1 MAAMAAA
8 AVTLL
13 IGAAVLMSS
22 NGSAATPHQTELLGL
37 WDKPYHTVT
46 TTMLW
51 NAASDDAGSFDSN
64 QDDDTEYDTYSHS
77 SLSGDSDGSG
87 DTELA
92 DTKWGTHSYS
102 SDDNDGIEMP
112 DTSVHSWDSS
122 DSVALKQ
129 ELKHMFSKGI
139 NHVSKQIAARAEASN
154 KGFSGKWAKVASS
167 KMKAGHGK
175 SFGLNASQRKLYK
188 EAEQSE
194 QKEQAK
200 KAPFI
205 KAVKKVVSTEQ
216 KTAAHQA
223 KDAGKAAHDSAVKAK
238 LKAADKLATKLA
250 AHKAKAASK
259 KASKDASPPKVDPG
273 KIGSKSAVKAL
284 KRSLDTAKD
293 HKAKLAARKR
303 MAALEQQI
311 KNDFKSVTSFAHK
324 VKTSLP
330 PMKA

>member
-1 MAAMAAA
+1 MFVSSGSS
-8 AVTLL
+8 AV
-13 IGAAVLMSS
+13 
-22 NGSAATPHQTELLGL
+22 TPHQTELLNM

-51 NAASDDAGSFDSN
+51 NAASDDAGSDNSN
-64 QDDDTEYDTYSHS
+64 SDDTAYDTYGNSA
-77 SLSGDSDGSG
+77 SLSDDSDGDG
-87 DTELA
+87 DTEDLA
-92 DTKWGTHSYS
+92 DNNWGTKSYS

-129 ELKHMFSKGI
+129 QLKHMFSKGI
-139 NHVSKQIAARAEASN
+139 NRVSKQIAAKAEDSS
-154 KGFSGKWAKVASS
+154 KGFFGKWAKVAGQKISS
-167 KMKAGHGK
+167 GDKKI
-175 SFGLNASQRKLYK
+175 GLDSSQAKLYK
-188 EAEQSE
+188 EAEKSE

-205 KAVKKVVSTEQ
+205 KAVKQVVSKEQ
-216 KTAAHQA
+216 KEHHSS
-223 KDAGKAAHDSAVKAK
+223 KSSSGAAHDKAVKAK

-250 AHKAKAASK
+250 KHKHEEHAAKKKAAK
-259 KASKDASPPKVDPG
+259 KDAMPKADPG

-284 KRSLDTAKD
+284 KHSLDTA
-293 HKAKLAARKR
+293 HGKAKLAARKK

-311 KNDFKSVTSFAHK
+311 KNDFASVTSFAHK

>member
-1 MAAMAAA
+1 MAAMAAVA
-8 AVTLL
+8 ATVL
-13 IGAAVLMSS
+13 IGAAVLVSS
-22 NGSAATPHQTELLGL
+22 NGSGATPHQTELLNL

-51 NAASDDAGSFDSN
+51 NAASDDAGSFNSD
-64 QDDDTEYDTYSHS
+64 QDDTEYDTYGHS
-77 SLSGDSDGSG
+77 SG

-92 DTKWGTHSYS
+92 DTNWGKHSYS
-102 SDDNDGIEMP
+102 SDDNDGLEMP
-112 DTSVHSWDSS
+112 DTSVHSWDSAN
-122 DSVALKQ
+122 SVALKQ

-139 NHVSKQIAARAEASN
+139 NHVSKKIAARAEASN
-154 KGFSGKWAKVASS
+154 KGFFGKWAKVASS
-167 KMKAGHGK
+167 KMKSGHGK
-175 SFGLNASQRKLYK
+175 SFGLNAAQRKLYK

-205 KAVKKVVSTEQ
+205 KAVKKVVSTEE
-216 KTAAHQA
+216 KSAAHTA

-238 LKAADKLATKLA
+238 LKAADKLAGKLA
-250 AHKAKAASK
+250 AHKASK
-259 KASKDASPPKVDPG
+259 KASKDVAPPKADPG

-284 KRSLDTAKD
+284 KHSLDTAKD